1 MMLVVFKAAPILKR
15 TLKVRHALMQLY
27 VLKLLKMQTKYLGR
41 QWRKTN
47 MKIISAIYEKVRHR
61 IQDDWAFGNGKIIE
75 SLCNNWKEMSF
86 ESLKFSFT
94 DLDARPWD
102 FQMEECTLRSCVDR
116 FNNRRYLSTQAFMN
130 AKNVLSNAHVSPH
143 LLANANNANI
153 QVSATTS
160 NMSNQM
166 GFAAGGVGTI
176 GNSNGINSNGKR
188 LLIHR

>member
-1 MMLVVFKAAPILKR
+1 
-15 TLKVRHALMQLY
+15 MQFSN
-27 VLKLLKMQTKYLGR
+27 QI
-41 QWRKTN
+41 N
-47 MKIISAIYEKVRHR
+47 
-61 IQDDWAFGNGKIIE
+61 
-75 SLCNNWKEMSF
+75 
-86 ESLKFSFT
+86 KFSIRLSLANFL

-102 FQMEECTLRSCVDR
+102 FQMEECTLRTCVDR

-153 QVSATTS
+153 QVSAATS

-176 GNSNGINSNGKR
+176 GNSSNGINSNGK
-188 LLIHR
+188 